1 LRRGVRDDK
10 VAPGLIRRTFTITMA
25 AMNSVEH
32 ELRAALTYAT
42 HDGVALQGDL
52 YLPKGA
58 GPYPALVAVH
68 GGGWQQ
74 GLRTQFQHWG
84 PYLAARGYVLFTISY
99 RLAKKGTKR
108 FPEAV
113 HDVMSAV
120 RFLRAN
126 AAQLRIDPER
136 LALFGASAGAHLASL
151 AALGANAG
159 AFLDGYPDEPQA
171 NASAKVKALIGV
183 YGVYDLIEM
192 WERYRADS
200 PRDNN
205 IENFLGA
212 SLPEDRKRYF
222 DATPI
227 SYATYG
233 NIQTSVLL
241 ACGTE
246 DDLVDRRRHTDVF
259 LRALKQAGFF
269 TRTCYVPG
277 AGHYWVS
284 DPLDEPGSYPAVLA
298 PRLLRFLAEKL

>member
-1 LRRGVRDDK
+1 MTG
-10 VAPGLIRRTFTITMA
+10 
-25 AMNSVEH
+25 SSEH
-32 ELRAALTYAT
+32 DLRAALTYAT

-58 GPYPALVAVH
+58 GPFPALVAVH

-74 GLRTQFQHWG
+74 GARSAFQYWG
-84 PYLAARGYVLFTISY
+84 PYLAARGYALFTVSY
-99 RLAKKGTKR
+99 RLAKKGTKT
-108 FPEAV
+108 FPHAV
-113 HDVMSAV
+113 HDVISAV

-126 AAQLRIDPER
+126 AAQFHIDPER

-159 AFLDGYPDEPQA
+159 AFTDGYPDDPHA
-171 NASAKVKALIGV
+171 KTSAKVKVLVGV
-183 YGVYDLIEM
+183 YGVYDLMEM

-205 IENFLGA
+205 IENFLGG
-212 SLPEDRKRYF
+212 SPMDNRQLYF

-233 NIQTSVLL
+233 NNQTAVLL

-246 DDLVDRRRHTDVF
+246 DDLVDRRRHSDAF

-277 AGHYWVS
+277 AGHYWLS
-284 DPLDEPGSYPAVLA
+284 DPIDEPGSYCAVLA
-298 PRLLRFLAEKL
+298 PRLIRFLAEKL

>member
-1 LRRGVRDDK
+1 MTSSPEHD
-10 VAPGLIRRTFTITMA
+10 PGHDI
-25 AMNSVEH
+25 H
-32 ELRAALTYAT
+32 AALTYAT

-58 GPYPALVAVH
+58 GPFPALVAVH

-74 GLRTQFQHWG
+74 GARSQFQYWG
-84 PYLAARGYVLFTISY
+84 PYLASRGYGLLAISY
-99 RLAKKGTKR
+99 RLAKKGTKA
-108 FPEAV
+108 FPHAV
-113 HDVMSAV
+113 HDVVSAV

-126 AAQLRIDPER
+126 AAQFRLDAGR
-136 LALFGASAGAHLASL
+136 LAMFGASAGAHLAAL

-159 AFLDGYPDEPQA
+159 RFVDGYPDDPH
-171 NASAKVKALIGV
+171 AKVSANVKVLVGV
-183 YGVYDLIEM
+183 YGVYDVIDM

-205 IENFLGA
+205 VENFLGCA
-212 SLPEDRKRYF
+212 PMDDRQLYF

-227 SYATYG
+227 SYATYA
-233 NIQTSVLL
+233 NNQTSVLL

-246 DDLVDRRRHTDVF
+246 DDLVDRRRNTDVL

-277 AGHYWVS
+277 AGHYWAS
-284 DPLDEPGSYPAVLA
+284 DPIDEPGSYPAVLA
-298 PRLLRFLAEKL
+298 PRLIRFLAEKL

>member
-1 LRRGVRDDK
+1 MTAMTGSPEHDLR
-10 VAPGLIRRTFTITMA
+10 
-25 AMNSVEH
+25 S
-32 ELRAALTYAT
+32 ALTYAT
-42 HDGVALQGDL
+42 HDGVTLQGDL

-58 GPYPALVAVH
+58 GPFPALVAVH

-74 GLRTQFQHWG
+74 GVRGAFQHWG
-84 PYLAARGYVLFTISY
+84 PHLAARGYALFAISY
-99 RLAKKGTKR
+99 RLAKKGTKT
-108 FPEAV
+108 FPQAV
-113 HDVMSAV
+113 HDVVAAV
-120 RFLRAN
+120 QFVRAN
-126 AAQLRIDPER
+126 AAEYRIDGSR
-136 LALFGASAGAHLASL
+136 LGLYGASAGAHLASL

-159 AFLDGYPDEPQA
+159 KFLDGYPDDPLAKQ
-171 NASAKVKALIGV
+171 SAKVKVLVGV

-205 IENFLGA
+205 IENFVGA
-212 SLPEDRKRYF
+212 APMDDRQLYF

-233 NIQTSVLL
+233 NNQTAVLL

-246 DDLVDRRRHTDVF
+246 DDLVDRRRNSDVF

-277 AGHYWVS
+277 AGHYWAS
-284 DPLDEPGSYPAVLA
+284 DPIDEPGSYSAVLA
-298 PRLLRFLAEKL
+298 PRLIRFLAEKL